1 MGGSVEHEENCW
13 HRNCEVGGNLT
24 NFKEILMAIL
34 SKPSGAFPIALIYI
48 TVGTLMVVWT
58 GVAFYFYPPETNWG
72 KFMLYGCMITGF
84 ALLAIGLLL
93 GQIGRASRN
102 AELPPTEVTHA
113 VSASEQ
119 IAAENP
125 QPVIAPT
132 NGTVASA
139 GPVVQPRNPSAAPP
153 PQPAPPAPV
162 NPPVTQV

>member
-1 MGGSVEHEENCW
+1 LGLALELRSRSN
-13 HRNCEVGGNLT
+13 NF

-72 KFMLYGCMITGF
+72 KFILYGCMITGF

-102 AELPPTEVTHA
+102 AELPPTEVTQA
-113 VSASEQ
+113 VSVSEQ
-119 IAAENP
+119 KAAENP
-125 QPVIAPT
+125 QPVVAAAANNAPPA
-132 NGTVASA
+132 VAA
-139 GPVVQPRNPSAAPP
+139 VTPRNPSAAPA
-153 PQPAPPAPV
+153 PA
-162 NPPVTQV
+162 NPPLPQV